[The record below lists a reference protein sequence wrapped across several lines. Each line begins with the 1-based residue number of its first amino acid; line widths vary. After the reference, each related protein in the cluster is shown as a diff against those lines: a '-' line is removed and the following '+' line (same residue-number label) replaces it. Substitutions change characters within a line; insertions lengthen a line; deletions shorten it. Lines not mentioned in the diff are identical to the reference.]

1 MEEKE
6 ILELWKNGL
15 SKQQLALIY
24 KRNYNNQIKVIRSEM
39 RNRHSGKFISNYEA
53 LAKIERVIYKFIK
66 ERGKR

>member
-24 KRNYNNQIKVIRSEM
+24 KRNYNNQIKVIRSDM